1 MPLALIPDN
10 VEAPYSLNDL
20 LLLLLLSLL
29 LLLLLLLILILF
41 VNESNKL

>member
-29 LLLLLLLILILF
+29 LLLLLLILILF

>member
-20 LLLLLLSLL
+20 LLFLSLLL

>member
-20 LLLLLLSLL
+20 LLLLSL

-41 VNESNKL
+41 VTESNKL